1 MSHIHISD
9 GLISPLWGLGG
20 YLAVGFIMFF
30 ILKKI
35 KETDLKRKVPM
46 TGVVA
51 ALMLIGMSVPLGPLP
66 IHLSLAVL
74 SGIIAGPALG
84 FIAVFVVNF
93 LLAFFGHGGM
103 TIVGLNTLI
112 IGTEAFVGS
121 LLFRLLSKKLTA
133 FKSASIATAIAVFV
147 SMTLMVG
154 LIGISTGVTEAIV
167 HKFGHSHEN
176 QEEVTYQND
185 HLYKDDKQD
194 DFQYQNQIHEG
205 DNSRYQDDNHNH
217 NGHGK
222 DLKDIDFLFLSGWA
236 AIAIIFLVGI
246 CIESLGTGLIV
257 KFFNKIRPDITN
269 QSNTTMADK

>member
-9 GLISPLWGLGG
+9 GVISAFWGLGG
-20 YLAVGFIMFF
+20 YLIVGFIMFF

-112 IGTEAFVGS
+112 VGAEVFVGS

-133 FKSASIATAIAVFV
+133 FKSASIATAIGVIT
-147 SMTLMVG
+147 SMALMIG
-154 LIGISTGVTEAIV
+154 LIGVSTGGYEAIAD
-167 HKFGHSHEN
+167 KFGHHHHK
-176 QEEVTYQND
+176 EEVTHHENHED
-185 HLYKDDKQD
+185 HHLQQEDRQQEHHHDEEQD
-194 DFQYQNQIHEG
+194 IEDVN
-205 DNSRYQDDNHNH
+205 
-217 NGHGK
+217 
-222 DLKDIDFLFLSGWA
+222 FLFLSGWA
-236 AIAIIFLVGI
+236 AIIIILLLGI
-246 CIESLGTGLIV
+246 FIESMGTGLIV

-269 QSNTTMADK
+269 QSNSTVTDK